1 MISGPV
7 QGETGFRKVTAE
19 ERAARFGQKALT
31 VWLTGPQR
39 HEMAYRLERQLFERG
54 FVCAVVEADR
64 LGAQAAL
71 VAENIVRAGIVCL
84 CASDTAP
91 EADGANRVITEGSL
105 DLEELLA
112 LLVPA
117 AAAPDFVI

>member
-39 HEMAYRLERQLFERG
+39 HEMAYRLERALFDIGHPATVLEDEAFGAELIRAAQLVNHAGLICLCPLAHGELGSGEGR
-54 FVCAVVEADR
+54 VVLSVDGR
-64 LGAQAAL
+64 D
-71 VAENIVRAGIVCL
+71 VAELIEALRQQGIL
-84 CASDTAP
+84 S
-91 EADGANRVITEGSL
+91 
-105 DLEELLA
+105 
-112 LLVPA
+112 
-117 AAAPDFVI
+117 